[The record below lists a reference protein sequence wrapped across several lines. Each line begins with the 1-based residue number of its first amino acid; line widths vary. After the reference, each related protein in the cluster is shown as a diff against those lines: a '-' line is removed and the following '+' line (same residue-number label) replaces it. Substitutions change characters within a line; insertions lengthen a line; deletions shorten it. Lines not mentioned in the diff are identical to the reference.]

1 MTSPSSP
8 SALPAGPLPTSASA
22 PLLVHPGTGP
32 VVFVAPHAAA
42 SVASV
47 RHLFRPEEHVEL
59 DARVADWIDEG
70 SLEALDAA
78 HAVSGGP
85 AARPSL
91 PRAIFD
97 LNRGEVRPGV
107 KETLFD
113 KGAVD
118 DWTTARLTPDAA
130 EALRAIHR
138 AQIATLREL
147 CDGRTALVELHSY
160 GELGSTYDQLNGG
173 RPVRRA
179 AACIVESMPW
189 TTATP
194 LGLARLVPGDLIGC
208 PWPIRRRIG
217 DALADQGI
225 ELGPSPYP
233 RQGPWTLSARF
244 LASRWFDFIA
254 ARGLLPDATAAWL
267 KDRVWGVDAMNP
279 RIDAAAAGQPDP
291 ELPGLDTFSRHIGA
305 WSREPSELSAEFL
318 RETGT
323 LAFGVELRLDLAPR
337 ADLVGMAVGRIFRP
351 Q

>member
-1 MTSPSSP
+1 MTT
-8 SALPAGPLPTSASA
+8 ALPTPASA
-22 PLLVHPGTGP
+22 PLLVYPGAGP

-42 SVASV
+42 SVAGV
-47 RHLFRPEEHVEL
+47 RHLFRPEEHEAL

-78 HAVSGGP
+78 HAVSGAP

-113 KGAVD
+113 KGALD
-118 DWTTARLTPDAA
+118 DWTSTRLSPEGAD
-130 EALRAIHR
+130 ALRVIHR

-147 CDGRTALVELHSY
+147 CEGRTGLVELHSY

-179 AACIVESMPW
+179 EACIVESMPW
-189 TTATP
+189 ATATP

-208 PWPIRRRIG
+208 PWRMRRRIG
-217 DALADQGI
+217 DALAEYGI

-233 RQGPWTLSARF
+233 RQGPWTLSARL
-244 LASRWFDFIA
+244 LASRWFGFVA
-254 ARGLLPDATAAWL
+254 ARGLLPAETAAWL
-267 KDRVWGVDAMNP
+267 DDRVWGVDAMNP

-291 ELPGLDTFSRHIGA
+291 ALPGLDTFARRIGA
-305 WSREPSELSAEFL
+305 WSREPSELGAEFL
-318 RETGT
+318 AETGT

-337 ADLVGMAVGRIFRP
+337 ADQVGMAVGRIFRP
-351 Q
+351 TALTD